1 MASTANAPA
10 NPAVLNVRRSLEKM
24 LGDSQAYRK
33 IEDGLYC
40 IKQGSTLVMISAHP
54 WGDRA
59 VVRLA
64 AQLVKGVTMEV
75 PLALQLLEMNALLRF
90 GAFAYVPAGD
100 VIIFSHTLLGGD
112 TLDGEELTTTIR
124 DVAIIA
130 DEYDDRIAARY
141 GGQTMQELLEESV
154 VEHFRTAHGKDH
166 FKS

>member
-1 MASTANAPA
+1 MNAAAKTSCQLIEKTLRKSPA
-10 NPAVLNVRRSLEKM
+10 FKKVDE
-24 LGDSQAYRK
+24 
-33 IEDGLYC
+33 GLYVV
-40 IKQGSTLVMISAHP
+40 KQGSSIVMINVIAWNP
-54 WGDRA
+54 DRA
-59 VVRLA
+59 VVRCV

-100 VIIFSHTLLGGD
+100 VIIFSHTLLGGA
-112 TLDGEELTTTIR
+112 TLDAEELNTTIR

-154 VEHFRTAHGKDH
+154 VEHFRTAHGKKDH
-166 FKS
+166 FKA